1 MIGVED
7 DACLFDRPRRS
18 RRSGNNR
25 YVEHDN
31 DDTES
36 GARYHGDRWN
46 QHIDEHE
53 HYRNDDFVYEYFGD
67 HNDKV
72 HRTGHREYI
81 CGDIGCTAGE
91 SSWTPWTSYDWAGF
105 GSRGIPGP

>member
-1 MIGVED
+1 MALKPYYGYSHSIITSEV
-7 DACLFDRPRRS
+7 
-18 RRSGNNR
+18 
-25 YVEHDN
+25 
-31 DDTES
+31 
-36 GARYHGDRWN
+36 GAAHFSTQRENGFARAFKQKWC
-46 QHIDEHE
+46 
-53 HYRNDDFVYEYFGD
+53 RNADFVYEYFGD